1 MTKQNLTKQNSIL
14 GRSMQR
20 NLAERIDCHDNLL
33 NISNFYR
40 SLFWGQNFGIHD
52 QGLNLEETKS
62 MSKTL
67 QHTVM
72 LLILSLK
79 ETK

>member
-1 MTKQNLTKQNSIL
+1 
-14 GRSMQR
+14 MQR

-72 LLILSLK
+72 VFNFKPKRK
-79 ETK
+79 EIRNLGRGKEDFRTL